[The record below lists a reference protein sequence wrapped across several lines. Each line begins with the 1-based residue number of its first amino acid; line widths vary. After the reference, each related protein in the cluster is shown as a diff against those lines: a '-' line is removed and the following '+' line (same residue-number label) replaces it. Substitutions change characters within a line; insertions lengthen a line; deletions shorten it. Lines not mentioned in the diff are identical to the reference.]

1 MNAGER
7 VTSDHEAE
15 EFKHGR
21 NPGTGFSGI
30 KLYPNE
36 RDFFQASIQTECM
49 IGLAFFSKKRKEKK
63 HSNERRFFT
72 LAFSV

>member
-7 VTSDHEAE
+7 ATSDHEAE

-21 NPGTGFSGI
+21 NPGTGFSGK

-36 RDFFQASIQTECM
+36 RDFFSGQQTCM
-49 IGLAFFSKKRKEKK
+49 IGLAFFSEKK
-63 HSNERRFFT
+63 KKKK
-72 LAFSV
+72 LK